1 MTEAG
6 MIEATYFQPWHIG
19 LYLFVV
25 FVVMVVYYQW
35 RWASICKANLQV
47 LIAMAGGG
55 GEFVLSPKIGSE
67 VAIKNPHNDTVRM
80 WPINELSTI
89 EIPYPGVGFVPAFL
103 QKTIRL
109 VIVNEGDWE
118 PMLNR
123 SRHGERVASP
133 DVLQVLL
140 EIVEDI
146 EDDEGSDATCKRI
159 KTLVSKLSTAPTREM
174 IASPAVLGNLMH
186 EKITE
191 AVITVNKEMI
201 DQLAGITSRLSKVLN
216 PLHFYI
222 GMGLVL
228 VLLGFIAFQ
237 IMPIMSSIGDLG
249 DVSDKLDAIMKS
261 LGIAGG

>member
-35 RWASICKANLQV
+35 RWASICKTNLQV

-123 SRHGERVASP
+123 SRHGEKVASP
-133 DVLQVLL
+133 DVIEELINIASTAKQPTQVA
-140 EIVEDI
+140 ITKYVQQ
-146 EDDEGSDATCKRI
+146 
-159 KTLVSKLSTAPTREM
+159 LSTSPTREM